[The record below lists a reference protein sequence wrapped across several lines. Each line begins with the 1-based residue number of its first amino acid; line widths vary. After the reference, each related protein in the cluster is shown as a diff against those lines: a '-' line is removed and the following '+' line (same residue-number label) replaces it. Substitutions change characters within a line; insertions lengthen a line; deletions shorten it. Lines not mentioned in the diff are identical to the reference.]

1 MICLGILLYS
11 QLTEY
16 IIWTTY
22 ILAYKKAR
30 IEERIKEKMYIK
42 VNVSRMPDIP
52 YEMKPPYAAKTDCRK
67 YHEPIDV
74 VLTWVNGTDP
84 EFLKQLKENEPAKAS
99 ETGASRFKDMNQL
112 KYAIRSFQKYAPW
125 IRDIIL
131 VTNGQGNV
139 FFTLN
144 LVLKI
149 FVGLFDQIKCNNYIL
164 SSK

>member
-1 MICLGILLYS
+1 
-11 QLTEY
+11 
-16 IIWTTY
+16 
-22 ILAYKKAR
+22 
-30 IEERIKEKMYIK
+30 
-42 VNVSRMPDIP
+42 MPDIP
-52 YEMKPPYAAKTDCRK
+52 YEMKPPYAAKTDCRE

-131 VTNGQGNV
+131 VTNGQGTV
-139 FFTLN
+139 FDTKNSPTHQFIHLLQLIRYAAYEMLICDHN
-144 LVLKI
+144 DVEFLDK
-149 FVGLFDQIKCNNYIL
+149 FGLISFRKNNYIEL
-164 SSK
+164 EFI

>member
-1 MICLGILLYS
+1 
-11 QLTEY
+11 
-16 IIWTTY
+16 
-22 ILAYKKAR
+22 
-30 IEERIKEKMYIK
+30 
-42 VNVSRMPDIP
+42 MPDIP

-139 FFTLN
+139 FFTLK
-144 LVLKI
+144 LDLKI
-149 FVGLFDQIKCNNYIL
+149 FVGPFDQINCNNYIL

>member
-1 MICLGILLYS
+1 
-11 QLTEY
+11 
-16 IIWTTY
+16 
-22 ILAYKKAR
+22 
-30 IEERIKEKMYIK
+30 
-42 VNVSRMPDIP
+42 MPDIP

>member
-1 MICLGILLYS
+1 
-11 QLTEY
+11 
-16 IIWTTY
+16 
-22 ILAYKKAR
+22 
-30 IEERIKEKMYIK
+30 
-42 VNVSRMPDIP
+42 MPDIP
-52 YEMKPPYAAKTDCRK
+52 YEMKPPYAAKTDCRE

-131 VTNGQGNV
+131 VTNGQGTV
-139 FFTLN
+139 FDIKTHQPSN
-144 LVLKI
+144 SYI
-149 FVGLFDQIKCNNYIL
+149 CCNSFDMKHVICII
-164 SSK
+164 

>member
-1 MICLGILLYS
+1 
-11 QLTEY
+11 
-16 IIWTTY
+16 
-22 ILAYKKAR
+22 
-30 IEERIKEKMYIK
+30 
-42 VNVSRMPDIP
+42 MPDIP
-52 YEMKPPYAAKTDCRK
+52 YEMKPPYAAKTDCRE

-131 VTNGQGNV
+131 VTNGQGNC
-139 FFTLN
+139 FRHKKLTNRTTHLFGIYYIIHICNILD
-144 LVLKI
+144 K
-149 FVGLFDQIKCNNYIL
+149 FGLLSFPNHICIEFEFILTIEQIETC
-164 SSK
+164 S

>member
-1 MICLGILLYS
+1 
-11 QLTEY
+11 
-16 IIWTTY
+16 
-22 ILAYKKAR
+22 
-30 IEERIKEKMYIK
+30 
-42 VNVSRMPDIP
+42 MPDIP
-52 YEMKPPYAAKTDCRK
+52 YEMKPPYAAKTDCRE

-131 VTNGQGNV
+131 VTNGQGTV
-139 FFTLN
+139 FDKKGDEEVGNFFLDLN
-144 LVLKI
+144 DSNFSRPEIIMKKVLYIMFRTVK
-149 FVGLFDQIKCNNYIL
+149 LFYRH
-164 SSK
+164 

>member
-139 FFTLN
+139 FFTLK

-149 FVGLFDQIKCNNYIL
+149 FVGPFDQINCNNYIL
-164 SSK
+164 FSK

>member
-1 MICLGILLYS
+1 MTIRIS
-11 QLTEY
+11 
-16 IIWTTY
+16 
-22 ILAYKKAR
+22 AYKKAR
-30 IEERIKEKMYIK
+30 IEERIKDKIYIK

-52 YEMKPPYAAKTDCRK
+52 YEMKPPYAAKTDCRE

-131 VTNGQGNV
+131 VTNGQGTV
-139 FFTLN
+139 FDTKNSPTKQLIHFL
-144 LVLKI
+144 
-149 FVGLFDQIKCNNYIL
+149 
-164 SSK
+164 